1 MMAPAGFNR
10 PVMATQK
17 GNMQTQGIM
26 GGQVMNGMPRMGYV
40 NANAGMNM
48 ADPLQQQQQQ
58 LRAQQPGA
66 INKVQLCRSFR
77 FGNY

>member
-58 LRAQQPGA
+58 QQLRAQQPGA
-66 INKVQLCRSFR
+66 VNKVNFFR
-77 FGNY
+77 FNF